1 MISLRGTTLL
11 LATVTLCPKKLNS
24 LLRRL
29 NNRTFEYLTYYV
41 LITAY
46 LKYKIMITTMTMI
59 TTANKPPITPP
70 AIAPPEPSPSLLLL
84 LLLAERPIKY
94 F

>member
-1 MISLRGTTLL
+1 MISLRGTTPLL
-11 LATVTLCPKKLNS
+11 VTVTLCPKKLNS

-29 NNRTFEYLTYYV
+29 NNRTFEYLIYYL

-46 LKYKIMITTMTMI
+46 LKYNIMITTMTMI
-59 TTANKPPITPP
+59 ATASKPPITPP
-70 AIAPPEPSPSLLLL
+70 AIAPPEPPPSLL